1 MANPGSPKYTD
12 LPLQIAG
19 STKFGRY
26 PKISIEESFNIIVS
40 DGWIVPFAGFKNV
53 ATISAHGIGRGIYSS
68 SKLNKMF
75 AVINDGIYVFDSGLS
90 YQRVFT
96 MPTSVGD
103 VFISENNNVTN
114 GGEVAFSDSHNLY
127 IYKNNTNSVT
137 PLFGGTAMGQLGF
150 VPGYLTYQN
159 GRFICP
165 DLLGNQWR
173 LSDINQ
179 SSDYANWPT
188 DAQHVGAIQT
198 KPDTSVACIRMPG
211 QGNMLLVFGSN
222 VAEKWYDI
230 GAAQFPYQRSQSDN
244 FDYGCLNPA
253 TIGESENIVCWL
265 GVNEKSGPTIMMT
278 NGGQVKQISTD
289 GIDFKLSTLTNPA
302 NSYGFMFKQDG
313 HLFYVITFIADQ
325 LTYAYD
331 FNTEAFYTLTDE
343 TLGNFHATR
352 VAFFND
358 QYYFVSIEDGN
369 LYQLGTQFTNY
380 DYGNGRVFEI
390 PRIRILPQI
399 KQDDQSYFLAGYT
412 GFTIE
417 QGITSRT
424 QRVDLSLSKDGG
436 YSFGSTQSITLNPLG
451 KRQNR
456 LMYWNLGIS
465 NTLVQQ
471 FRFYG
476 LDRFVATNGIT
487 GVFQ

>member
-1 MANPGSPKYTD
+1 MANPGAEKYKD
-12 LPLQIAG
+12 VPINIAG

-26 PKISIEESFNIIVS
+26 PKMSSEQSFNIIVS
-40 DGWIVPFAGFKNV
+40 DGWVVPFAGFKNV
-53 ATISAHGIGRGIYSS
+53 AAISPNGIGRGIYSS
-68 SKLNKMF
+68 TKLNKMF
-75 AVINDGIYVFDSGLS
+75 AVIDDGIYVFDSSLA
-90 YQRVFT
+90 YQRIFT
-96 MPTSVGD
+96 MPTSQGN

-114 GGEVAFSDSHNLY
+114 GGEVVFSDSQNLY
-127 IYKNNTNSVT
+127 IYKALTNTVVQRDGGNT
-137 PLFGGTAMGQLGF
+137 GGTLGF

-159 GRFICP
+159 GRFVCP

-179 SSDYANWPT
+179 GAEYANWPT

-198 KPDTSVACIRMPG
+198 KPDKSVACIRMPG
-211 QGNMLLVFGSN
+211 QGNMLLVFGST
-222 VAEKWYDI
+222 VAEKWYDV

-253 TIGESENIVCWL
+253 TIAESENIVCWL
-265 GVNEKSGPTIMMT
+265 AINEKSGPTIMMT
-278 NGGQVKQISTD
+278 NGGQIKHISTD
-289 GIDFKLSTLTNPA
+289 GIDFKLATLVNPF

-313 HLFYVITFIADQ
+313 HLFYVITFVDDE

-331 FNTEAFYTLTDE
+331 FNADAFYTLTDE
-343 TLGNFHATR
+343 NLSYFPAKR

-358 QYYFVSIEDGN
+358 QYYFVSINDGN
-369 LYQLGTQFTNY
+369 LYQLGSQFTNY
-380 DYGNGRVFEI
+380 DYGNGDVRDA
-390 PRIRILPQI
+390 PRIRILPEIAQP
-399 KQDDQSYFLAGYT
+399 DQSYFITGYT

-417 QGITSRT
+417 QGITNRT

-436 YSFGSTQSITLNPLG
+436 INFGSSQGITLNALG

-471 FRFYG
+471 YRFYG
-476 LDRFVATNGIT
+476 FDRFVATNGIT
-487 GVFQ
+487 GIFE